1 MTCTAETGRQAG
13 CQLDC
18 ERLAEWDAKEKERRE
33 RAIRKWKQDRL
44 IDDFRADMIIK
55 TKRRSGK

>member
-1 MTCTAETGRQAG
+1 M
-13 CQLDC
+13 D
-18 ERLAEWDAKEKERRE
+18 KERRE